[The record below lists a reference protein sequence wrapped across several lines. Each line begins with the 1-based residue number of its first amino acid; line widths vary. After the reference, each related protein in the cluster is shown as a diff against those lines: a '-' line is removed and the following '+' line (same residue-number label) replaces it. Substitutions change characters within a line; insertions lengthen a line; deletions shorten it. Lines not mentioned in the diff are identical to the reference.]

1 MREVKM
7 KGHGMEWN
15 ELPVPSSFLSH
26 VSIGPSHVD
35 RRGQSPT
42 VLTPPSRPLALSPFP
57 GHRETRLPNAP
68 SYRLPRHYRATTM
81 LSSACFYFS
90 CAPTTPTVT
99 AMPPVC
105 FGVQLETG
113 RLALLAAA
121 WPATPTT
128 LARGAE
134 RAPNANHDVHHLGP

>member
-1 MREVKM
+1 
-7 KGHGMEWN
+7 
-15 ELPVPSSFLSH
+15 
-26 VSIGPSHVD
+26 
-35 RRGQSPT
+35 
-42 VLTPPSRPLALSPFP
+42 
-57 GHRETRLPNAP
+57 
-68 SYRLPRHYRATTM
+68 M

-128 LARGAE
+128 LARVAE